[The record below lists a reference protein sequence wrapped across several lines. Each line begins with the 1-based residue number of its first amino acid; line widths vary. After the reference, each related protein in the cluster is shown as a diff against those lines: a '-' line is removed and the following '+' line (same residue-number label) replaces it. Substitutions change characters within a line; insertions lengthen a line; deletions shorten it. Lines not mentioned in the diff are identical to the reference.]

1 MLRLHESRRRWG
13 SFQPGEDSDT
23 ARLAATHATAKPA
36 VGRAFAIVASRFNDA
51 IVDKLIAG
59 AREALRAAGAA
70 ADDVAVYRCP
80 GALEL
85 PGLVRRV
92 VDVGHVLGVVVL
104 GCVIRGDTPH
114 FDLVVGECTR
124 GVGTIAAEGRV
135 AIANGVLACNTLEQA
150 EARSGTKAGNRG
162 AAMAATVEMVEMY
175 RGSYRR
181 DQRRWRREPR
191 RGPSRGVPPA
201 GSAASE
207 VA

>member
-1 MLRLHESRRRWG
+1 M

-23 ARLAATHATAKPA
+23 ARLAAVHAAEKPA
-36 VGRAFAIVASRFNDA
+36 LGRAFAIVASRFNDA
-51 IVDKLIAG
+51 IVEKLVAG

-70 ADDVAVYRCP
+70 ADDIALYRCP

-92 VDVGHVLGVVVL
+92 VDLGHYAGVIVL

-124 GVGTIAAEGRV
+124 GVGAIAAEGRT

-150 EARSGTKAGNRG
+150 EARAVAGPGNRG
-162 AAMAATVEMVEMY
+162 AEAATVAVEMVEVY
-175 RGSYRR
+175 ARFDEETLELRARRAAREVRGTLRR
-181 DQRRWRREPR
+181 RS
-191 RGPSRGVPPA
+191 GTS
-201 GSAASE
+201 GSQGSSDR
-207 VA
+207 